1 MSPGHSVDNDAAS
14 NEAKLKEALSTE
26 VFYSG
31 NVQGV
36 GFRYTVSQ
44 IAERFAVVGYVE
56 NLADGRMHLLAE
68 GAEAELDSFLAAIAE
83 QMAHNIRDVQPN
95 TVNVASQPERFTN
108 FSIRR

>member
-1 MSPGHSVDNDAAS
+1 MSSDDAAS
-14 NEAKLKEALSTE
+14 SEAEPTDLLCTE

-44 IAERFAVVGYVE
+44 IAKRFAVVGYVE
-56 NLADGRMHLLAE
+56 NLADGRVHLLAE
-68 GAEAELDSFLAAIAE
+68 GEPRVLKDFLAAIAE
-83 QMAHNIRDVQPN
+83 RMARNISDVQQHIAS
-95 TVNVASQPERFTN
+95 TASQPERLTT

>member
-1 MSPGHSVDNDAAS
+1 MSPGHSAS
-14 NEAKLKEALSTE
+14 NKAKRQEAFCTE

-56 NLADGRMHLLAE
+56 NLADGRVHLLAE
-68 GAEAELDSFLAAIAE
+68 GASTELDGFLAAIAE
-83 QMAHNIRDVQPN
+83 HMARNIRDVQRN
-95 TVNVASQPERFTN
+95 TVNVAFQSERFTN